1 MTIKWTNGWEV
12 INFTINDNQY
22 HGFIKVTKKG
32 EITIEAKSDID
43 CRPLDKIIVNSYQN
57 LIVQKITITQSR
69 AELHCI
75 QDDTGELKKAIQTKK
90 KLKKALGD
98 ENDDSEQIQG

>member
-1 MTIKWTNGWEV
+1 MEIKWTNGWEV

-32 EITIEAKSDID
+32 EITIEAKNDID

-75 QDDTGELKKAIQTKK
+75 VDTGELKKAIQTKK

-98 ENDDSEQIQG
+98 DDEPIQA

>member
-1 MTIKWTNGWEV
+1 MAIEWTDGWKV
-12 INFTINDNQY
+12 INFEINDNQY

-32 EITIEAKSDID
+32 EITIECRKDVD
-43 CRPLDKIIVNSYQN
+43 CRPLDKVIVDSYNN

-69 AELHCI
+69 AELICI
-75 QDDTGELKKAIQTKK
+75 KDEKDELKKSIQTKK

-98 ENDDSEQIQG
+98 DNDDTQ

>member
-1 MTIKWTNGWEV
+1 MEYKWTNGWQV

-32 EITIEAKSDID
+32 EITIECRKDVD
-43 CRPLDKIIVNSYQN
+43 CRPLDQVVVDSHQN

-69 AELHCI
+69 AELICI
-75 QDDTGELKKAIQTKK
+75 KDEKDELKKSIQTKK
-90 KLKKALGD
+90 KLKKALGEED
-98 ENDDSEQIQG
+98 ESI

>member
-32 EITIEAKSDID
+32 EITIECRKDVD
-43 CRPLDKIIVNSYQN
+43 CRPLDKVIVDSFQN
-57 LIVQKITITQSR
+57 LIVQKITITASR
-69 AELHCI
+69 AELICI
-75 QDDTGELKKAIQTKK
+75 KDEKDELKKSIQTKK

-98 ENDDSEQIQG
+98 KNDDTQ

>member
-1 MTIKWTNGWEV
+1 MEYKWTNGWEV

-32 EITIEAKSDID
+32 EITIECRKDVD
-43 CRPLDKIIVNSYQN
+43 CRPLDKVVVDSYQN

-69 AELHCI
+69 AELICI
-75 QDDTGELKKAIQTKK
+75 KDEKDELKKSIQTKK
-90 KLKKALGD
+90 KLKKALGEED
-98 ENDDSEQIQG
+98 ESI

>member
-43 CRPLDKIIVNSYQN
+43 CRPLDKVVVNSYQN

-69 AELHCI
+69 AEITCI
-75 QDDTGELKKAIQTKK
+75 TDTGELKKAIHTKR
-90 KLKKALGD
+90 KLKKALGED
-98 ENDDSEQIQG
+98 NDNTQ

>member
-1 MTIKWTNGWEV
+1 MEYKWTNGWEV

-32 EITIEAKSDID
+32 EITIEAKNDID
-43 CRPLDKIIVNSYQN
+43 CRPLDKVIVNSYQN
-57 LIVQKITITQSR
+57 LIVQKITIMQSR

-98 ENDDSEQIQG
+98 DDEPIQG

>member
-1 MTIKWTNGWEV
+1 MEYKWTNGWEV

-75 QDDTGELKKAIQTKK
+75 VDTGELKKAIQTKK

-98 ENDDSEQIQG
+98 DDEPIQR

>member
-1 MTIKWTNGWEV
+1 MAIEWTNGWQV

-32 EITIEAKSDID
+32 EITIECRKDVD
-43 CRPLDKIIVNSYQN
+43 CRPLDKVIVDSYNN

-69 AELHCI
+69 AELICI
-75 QDDTGELKKAIQTKK
+75 KDEKDELKKSIQTKK
-90 KLKKALGD
+90 KLKKALGED
-98 ENDDSEQIQG
+98 NDDTQ

>member
-1 MTIKWTNGWEV
+1 MAIEWTNGWKV
-12 INFTINDNQY
+12 INFEINDNQY

-32 EITIEAKSDID
+32 EITIECRKDVD
-43 CRPLDKIIVNSYQN
+43 CRPLDKVVVDSHQN

-69 AELHCI
+69 AELICI
-75 QDDTGELKKAIQTKK
+75 KDEKDELKKSIQTKK

-98 ENDDSEQIQG
+98 NDDNTQ

>member
-1 MTIKWTNGWEV
+1 MEYKWTNGWQV

-43 CRPLDKIIVNSYQN
+43 CRPLDKVVVNSYQN
-57 LIVQKITITQSR
+57 LIVQKITITASR
-69 AELHCI
+69 AEITCI
-75 QDDTGELKKAIQTKK
+75 QDTGELKKAIHTKK
-90 KLKKALGD
+90 KLKKALG
-98 ENDDSEQIQG
+98 EDDDNT

>member
-32 EITIEAKSDID
+32 EITIECSKDVD
-43 CRPLDKIIVNSYQN
+43 CRPLDKILVNSYQN
-57 LIVQKITITQSR
+57 LIVQKITIMQSR

-75 QDDTGELKKAIQTKK
+75 QDTGELKKAIHTKR
-90 KLKKALGD
+90 KLKKALG
-98 ENDDSEQIQG
+98 EDDDNTQ

>member
-12 INFTINDNQY
+12 INFTIKDNQY

-32 EITIEAKSDID
+32 EITIECKSDVD
-43 CRPLDKIIVNSYQN
+43 CRPLDKVIVNSYQK
-57 LIVQKITITQSR
+57 LIVQKITIMQSR

-75 QDDTGELKKAIQTKK
+75 QDTGELKKSIDTKK

-98 ENDDSEQIQG
+98 ENDDTKQIQG

>member
-1 MTIKWTNGWEV
+1 MEYKWTNGWEV

-32 EITIEAKSDID
+32 EITIEAKNDID

-75 QDDTGELKKAIQTKK
+75 VDTGELKKAIQTKK

-98 ENDDSEQIQG
+98 DDEPIHG

>member
-1 MTIKWTNGWEV
+1 MRNYEWTNGWQV

-32 EITIEAKSDID
+32 EITIECRKDVD
-43 CRPLDKIIVNSYQN
+43 CRPLDKVIVDSYNN

-69 AELHCI
+69 AELICI
-75 QDDTGELKKAIQTKK
+75 KDEKDELKKSIQTKK

-98 ENDDSEQIQG
+98 DNDDTQ

>member
-1 MTIKWTNGWEV
+1 MEYKWTNGWEV

-43 CRPLDKIIVNSYQN
+43 CRPLDKVVVNSYQN
-57 LIVQKITITQSR
+57 LIVQKITIMQSR

-75 QDDTGELKKAIQTKK
+75 QDTGELKKAIHTKR
-90 KLKKALGD
+90 KLKKALG
-98 ENDDSEQIQG
+98 EDDDNTQ

>member
-32 EITIEAKSDID
+32 QITIEAKSDID
-43 CRPLDKIIVNSYQN
+43 CRPLDKVIVNSYQN
-57 LIVQKITITQSR
+57 LIVQKITITKSR
-69 AELHCI
+69 AELICI
-75 QDDTGELKKAIQTKK
+75 KDEKDELKKSIQTKK
-90 KLKKALGD
+90 KLKKALG
-98 ENDDSEQIQG
+98 ENDDNT

>member
-1 MTIKWTNGWEV
+1 MEIKWTNGWEV

-43 CRPLDKIIVNSYQN
+43 CRPLDKVVVNSYQN
-57 LIVQKITITQSR
+57 LIVQKITITASR
-69 AELHCI
+69 AEITCI
-75 QDDTGELKKAIQTKK
+75 QDNAGELKKAIQTKK

-98 ENDDSEQIQG
+98 NNDDTQ

>member
-1 MTIKWTNGWEV
+1 MDFKWTNGWEV

-43 CRPLDKIIVNSYQN
+43 CRPLDKVVVNSYQN
-57 LIVQKITITQSR
+57 LIVQKITITASR
-69 AELHCI
+69 AEITCI
-75 QDDTGELKKAIQTKK
+75 QDTGELKKAIHTKR
-90 KLKKALGD
+90 KLKKALG
-98 ENDDSEQIQG
+98 EDDDNTQ

>member
-43 CRPLDKIIVNSYQN
+43 CRPLDKVIVNSYQN
-57 LIVQKITITQSR
+57 LIVQKITIMQSR

-75 QDDTGELKKAIQTKK
+75 QDTGELKKAIQTKR
-90 KLKKALGD
+90 KLKKALG
-98 ENDDSEQIQG
+98 EDDDNTQ

>member
-1 MTIKWTNGWEV
+1 MEYKWTNGWQV

-32 EITIEAKSDID
+32 EITIECRKDVD
-43 CRPLDKIIVNSYQN
+43 CRPLDKIIVDSYNN

-69 AELHCI
+69 AELICI
-75 QDDTGELKKAIQTKK
+75 KDEKNELKKSIQTKK

-98 ENDDSEQIQG
+98 DNDNTQ

>member
-1 MTIKWTNGWEV
+1 MEYKWTNGWEV
-12 INFTINDNQY
+12 INFTIKDNQY

-32 EITIEAKSDID
+32 EITIECRKDVD
-43 CRPLDKIIVNSYQN
+43 CRPLDKIIVDSYQN

-75 QDDTGELKKAIQTKK
+75 VDDTGELKKAIQTKK

-98 ENDDSEQIQG
+98 DDESIQG

>member
-1 MTIKWTNGWEV
+1 MEYKWTNGWEV

-75 QDDTGELKKAIQTKK
+75 VDTGELKKAIQTKK

-98 ENDDSEQIQG
+98 ENDNSEQVQG

>member
-43 CRPLDKIIVNSYQN
+43 CRPLDKVVVNSYQN
-57 LIVQKITITQSR
+57 LIVQKITITACR
-69 AELHCI
+69 AEITCI
-75 QDDTGELKKAIQTKK
+75 TDTGELKKAIQTKK
-90 KLKKALGD
+90 KLKKALG
-98 ENDDSEQIQG
+98 EDDDNT

>member
-1 MTIKWTNGWEV
+1 MEYKWTNGWQV

-32 EITIEAKSDID
+32 EITIECRKDVD
-43 CRPLDKIIVNSYQN
+43 CRPLDNVVVDSYQN

-69 AELHCI
+69 AELICI
-75 QDDTGELKKAIQTKK
+75 KDEKDELKKSIQTKK
-90 KLKKALGD
+90 KLKKALGEED
-98 ENDDSEQIQG
+98 ESI

>member
-1 MTIKWTNGWEV
+1 MEIKWTNGWEV

-32 EITIEAKSDID
+32 EITIECTKDVD
-43 CRPLDKIIVNSYQN
+43 CHPLDIILVNSYQN
-57 LIVQKITITQSR
+57 LIVQKITITASR
-69 AELHCI
+69 AEITCI
-75 QDDTGELKKAIQTKK
+75 QDNAGELKKAIQTKK

-98 ENDDSEQIQG
+98 DNEPIQG

>member
-43 CRPLDKIIVNSYQN
+43 CRPLDKVIVNSYQN
-57 LIVQKITITQSR
+57 LIVQKITITASR

-75 QDDTGELKKAIQTKK
+75 QDTGELKKAIQTKR
-90 KLKKALGD
+90 KLKKALG
-98 ENDDSEQIQG
+98 EDDDNTQ